1 MKWLA
6 SLIKFDDT
14 LFTFKKLLYI
24 SGMVSGSLAGHKGST
39 RQLTR
44 DKLETVMQT
53 NYFGHFL
60 LTNLLKEALKKSDDP
75 RVVNVSSMYNMKGV
89 IDVDNL
95 NGEVKFDAE
104 LVSRKYSWTSLYRRT
119 C

>member
-1 MKWLA
+1 
-6 SLIKFDDT
+6 
-14 LFTFKKLLYI
+14 
-24 SGMVSGSLAGHKGST
+24 
-39 RQLTR
+39 
-44 DKLETVMQT
+44 MQT

>member
-1 MKWLA
+1 
-6 SLIKFDDT
+6 
-14 LFTFKKLLYI
+14 
-24 SGMVSGSLAGHKGST
+24 MVSGSLAGQKGSV

-95 NGEVKFDAE
+95 NGEIKFDGE
-104 LVSRKYSWTSLYRRT
+104 LVS
-119 C
+119 

>member
-1 MKWLA
+1 
-6 SLIKFDDT
+6 
-14 LFTFKKLLYI
+14 
-24 SGMVSGSLAGHKGST
+24 MVSGTLAGQKGST

-75 RVVNVSSMYNMKGV
+75 RVVNVSSIYNMKGV

-95 NGEVKFDAE
+95 NGEVKFDGE
-104 LVSRKYSWTSLYRRT
+104 LVSRAQRGKFTNPFTQSTNLPAAYDV
-119 C
+119 

>member
-1 MKWLA
+1 
-6 SLIKFDDT
+6 
-14 LFTFKKLLYI
+14 
-24 SGMVSGSLAGHKGST
+24 MVSGSMAGQKS

-53 NYFGHFL
+53 NHFGHFL
-60 LTNLLKEALKKSDDP
+60 LTNLLKESLKRSEDA

-95 NGEVKFDAE
+95 NGELKFDGE
-104 LVSRKYSWTSLYRRT
+104 LVSARNLRERGQNIE
-119 C
+119 

>member
-1 MKWLA
+1 MK
-6 SLIKFDDT
+6 
-14 LFTFKKLLYI
+14 LFAFFT
-24 SGMVSGSLAGHKGST
+24 GMVSGSMAGQKS

-53 NYFGHFL
+53 NHFGHFL
-60 LTNLLKEALKKSDDP
+60 LTNLLKESLKRSEDA

-95 NGEVKFDAE
+95 NGELKFDGE
-104 LVSRKYSWTSLYRRT
+104 LVSASNLRERGQNIE
-119 C
+119 